1 MELILL
7 DFQIKTERN
16 SLIKEKIEDVFCLLD
31 QLVTTKNK

>member
-1 MELILL
+1 MELLFL

-16 SLIKEKIEDVFCLLD
+16 SLIKDKIDEVFCLLD